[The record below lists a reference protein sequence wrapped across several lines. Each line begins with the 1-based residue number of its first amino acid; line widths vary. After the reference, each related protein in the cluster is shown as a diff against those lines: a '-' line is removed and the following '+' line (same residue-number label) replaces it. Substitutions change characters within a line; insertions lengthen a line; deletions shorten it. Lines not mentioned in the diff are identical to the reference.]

1 MEPANNMN
9 INQLH
14 KLAESGDV
22 DAEGRLFEQLTARFR
37 LIVQQRIQDNIDAEE
52 TAQDALTA
60 IAEKY
65 KGINFEV
72 SFAAWAQRVLEN
84 KILYY
89 YRTKSRKK
97 DIAADEAVMDSL
109 SETAYFNPA
118 VKVKLMD
125 CFKKINEANNRYARI
140 LNLHYQGYKVS
151 EICKKM
157 SITRTNLYSILSRA
171 RSLLLLCLERGD
183 IKS

>member
-1 MEPANNMN
+1 MN

-14 KLAESGDV
+14 KLANSGDMA
-22 DAEGRLFEQLTARFR
+22 AEGRLFEQLTARFR
-37 LIVQQRIQDNIDAEE
+37 LIAQQRIQDNIDAEE
-52 TAQDALTA
+52 TTQEALTTV
-60 IAEKY
+60 AEKF

-97 DIAADEAVMDSL
+97 DIAADEAMLDSH
-109 SETAYFNPA
+109 SETINSDPV

-140 LNLHYQGYKVS
+140 LNLNYQGFEVS

-171 RSLLLLCLERGD
+171 RSLLMLCLEKGD